1 MHTLLQD
8 LRYAVRQLRQSPGFT
23 LAAVLSL
30 SIGIGANTAI
40 FSVMDG
46 IVMHPLAVPAMDRV
60 LTVHEVHHG
69 DDLRWHVPLA
79 DYQDWQR
86 ESRSFEDLAVHR
98 SVDMNMTGAGD
109 AAHVQTE
116 YTSINFFSVLR
127 AQPLLGRLFDP
138 SETQPG
144 RGNVTVL
151 SYFFWTHQFNSD
163 PSVLG
168 RAVELDQHTYTVIGV
183 MPKALQYPSTA
194 DFYLPFAPDAAQL
207 ANRSE
212 HNSMVLGRL
221 RPGVSKAQ
229 AQAEMNVLADHLAR
243 MYPATNQGGTIQL
256 DPLLDTINGDLTP
269 RYFKLIM
276 GATLFVLLVVCL
288 NIANLQLA
296 RGIARQPEIAM
307 RTALGASRGR
317 VLRQLLTENILL
329 GLIGGAGGLLAA
341 QMEMHSSLVAMP
353 ARIARYLAGWS
364 TISMNGRAL
373 AFSLLLAMVAGFV
386 SGLVPALAAL
396 RLNLV
401 DQLKSGSRAVA
412 GAGRTRWM
420 RNVFAVSQIA
430 LALALVIG
438 AALMSKGMMA
448 LESAAD
454 RYDPSHLLTF
464 GVHLPT
470 ERYDSPE
477 KLIAWQTAS
486 MEKLSALP
494 GVTAAEIATAVP
506 SSDRG
511 WVDDCQIEN
520 RPTPPGKFQGA
531 LRLPV
536 SNGYFSEFHLA
547 LLTGRSQGRFFNASD
562 DLRSTPVA
570 VISQGFAEHY
580 FPGENPLGH
589 RIRFGAG
596 RKDQTP
602 WLSIVGIVEETD
614 YSILGRGH
622 EGAVYMSAAQFPPQG
637 VMFAV
642 KISGNPLALAPAA
655 HKALAGLDASLPLDE
670 VESFSELRH
679 EELIG
684 IIDVARMLNKDA
696 LIALLLAAIGI
707 FGVMANQVAERT
719 REIGVRLAMGAR
731 REDVMAMILRRASWL
746 TGTGIVLGLLLAFA
760 LAHGVASLLYGV
772 RPDDPMIFGGITAAI
787 TALALVSSWL
797 PARRA
802 ARIDPMVALRDE

>member
-1 MHTLLQD
+1 M
-8 LRYAVRQLRQSPGFT
+8 
-23 LAAVLSL
+23 
-30 SIGIGANTAI
+30 
-40 FSVMDG
+40 
-46 IVMHPLAVPAMDRV
+46 
-60 LTVHEVHHG
+60 
-69 DDLRWHVPLA
+69 
-79 DYQDWQR
+79 
-86 ESRSFEDLAVHR
+86 
-98 SVDMNMTGAGD
+98 
-109 AAHVQTE
+109 
-116 YTSINFFSVLR
+116 
-127 AQPLLGRLFDP
+127 
-138 SETQPG
+138 
-144 RGNVTVL
+144 
-151 SYFFWTHQFNSD
+151 
-163 PSVLG
+163 
-168 RAVELDQHTYTVIGV
+168 
-183 MPKALQYPSTA
+183 
-194 DFYLPFAPDAAQL
+194 
-207 ANRSE
+207 
-212 HNSMVLGRL
+212 
-221 RPGVSKAQ
+221 
-229 AQAEMNVLADHLAR
+229 
-243 MYPATNQGGTIQL
+243 
-256 DPLLDTINGDLTP
+256 
-269 RYFKLIM
+269 
-276 GATLFVLLVVCL
+276 
-288 NIANLQLA
+288 
-296 RGIARQPEIAM
+296 
-307 RTALGASRGR
+307 
-317 VLRQLLTENILL
+317 
-329 GLIGGAGGLLAA
+329 
-341 QMEMHSSLVAMP
+341 
-353 ARIARYLAGWS
+353 
-364 TISMNGRAL
+364 
-373 AFSLLLAMVAGFV
+373 
-386 SGLVPALAAL
+386 
-396 RLNLV
+396 
-401 DQLKSGSRAVA
+401 
-412 GAGRTRWM
+412 
-420 RNVFAVSQIA
+420 
-430 LALALVIG
+430 
-438 AALMSKGMMA
+438 
-448 LESAAD
+448 
-454 RYDPSHLLTF
+454 
-464 GVHLPT
+464 
-470 ERYDSPE
+470 
-477 KLIAWQTAS
+477 
-486 MEKLSALP
+486 
-494 GVTAAEIATAVP
+494 
-506 SSDRG
+506 
-511 WVDDCQIEN
+511 
-520 RPTPPGKFQGA
+520 
-531 LRLPV
+531 PV